1 MKAALKTFAV
11 AVVVVAALVGCSKK
25 EEAPAP
31 APVQQAPITQAPAAE
46 TQAPI
51 IQAPAPAPMNSPAQ

>member
-1 MKAALKTFAV
+1 MKAALKTLAV
-11 AVVVVAALVGCSKK
+11 AVVVIAALVGCSKK
-25 EEAPAP
+25 EEAP